1 MLKRFH
7 TITIVALI
15 TASVSFAGAPAGS
28 TIANPIPL
36 KQRDPAKAAEEE
48 MRWMMKIH
56 HYTPLLAE
64 RDEMVEVIRKV
75 KGGKK
80 QTTASTRWGHAVL
93 IYNGHL
99 ISDWWFMTPAGKREA
114 YFDIGT
120 VLTQKEAVRQESARG
135 QYMLR
140 MAPALKMQ

>member
-7 TITIVALI
+7 TITIVALV
-15 TASVSFAGAPAGS
+15 TASASFAAAPDGS

-36 KQRDPAKAAEEE
+36 KQRDPAKAVEEE
-48 MRWMMKIH
+48 MQWMMKIY

-64 RDEMVEVIRKV
+64 RDEMAEVIRKA

-80 QTTASTRWGHAVL
+80 QATASTRWGHAVL
-93 IYNGHL
+93 DYNGHL
-99 ISDWWFMTPAGKREA
+99 ISDWWFMTAAGKREV

-120 VLTQKEAVRQESARG
+120 VLTHKEAVRQESTRG

-140 MAPALKMQ
+140 MAPPLKVQ